1 MMNTLHHL
9 LCYEKKYDEHFT
21 SSTLLIEHCNIDTRR
36 ITVVMKV
43 ETKMIASIADSPTER
58 AVMVYVEIFK
68 TDVIVFNCN
77 LIMYL
82 TSH

>member
-1 MMNTLHHL
+1 
-9 LCYEKKYDEHFT
+9 
-21 SSTLLIEHCNIDTRR
+21 
-36 ITVVMKV
+36 MKV

-58 AVMVYVEIFK
+58 TVMVYVEIFK